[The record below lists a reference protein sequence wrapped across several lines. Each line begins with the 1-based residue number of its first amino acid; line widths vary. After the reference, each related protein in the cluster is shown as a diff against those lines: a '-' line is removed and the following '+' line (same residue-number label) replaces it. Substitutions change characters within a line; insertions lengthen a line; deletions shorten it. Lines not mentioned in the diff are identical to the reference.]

1 MKTEF
6 QFKEIPFDKTG
17 IELLK
22 HEPYSE
28 EYWPIVYLIRN
39 SDDKKVNE
47 LYVGET
53 TDFVSRME
61 SHLKNSKKNHLNTL
75 NVIYSNKFNKSA
87 TLDIESNLIKY
98 FIGDGRYRL
107 LNGNMG
113 LADHTYFQKDIL
125 YGQIFKEIWD
135 LFRKKG
141 ISKST
146 IEEINNT
153 DLFKYSPYK
162 SLSRDQRNS
171 IVEIVDSLVNLHSKT
186 ILVEGGAGT
195 GKTVLA
201 IYIIKMII
209 SEPEDFN
216 FKEFER
222 EDSSLIEM
230 VKEIRRRNS
239 KPRIA
244 LVIPMQSFRTTIKK
258 LFKHI
263 KGLTPEM
270 VIGPAELAKSN
281 EKYDLVIV
289 DEGHRLRQRKNLSS
303 YFSAFDKVNLK
314 LNLEKYTGNELD
326 WIKIKSKQHIIFY
339 DSGQTIKP
347 SDIDQS
353 QFDILRNTKGT
364 KCLKLNTQ
372 FRVNAGNDYVL
383 FLEELLA
390 QSLPNKIHRFKN
402 YELKI
407 FNSIKV
413 FQNAII
419 KKEEEHGLCRM
430 IAGFSWKWESKN
442 NKNIFDIDIDG
453 HKLQWNATGIDWINT
468 PNSINEV
475 GCIHTSQGY
484 DLNYAGIILGNEIIY
499 DPIKKKICINKEQ
512 YFDKNG
518 KNTIADI
525 EILKKYIFN
534 IYRTMMLR
542 GIKGTYL
549 YICDPELRAYFSNF
563 IETE

>member
-1 MKTEF
+1 
-6 QFKEIPFDKTG
+6 
-17 IELLK
+17 
-22 HEPYSE
+22 
-28 EYWPIVYLIRN
+28 
-39 SDDKKVNE
+39 
-47 LYVGET
+47 
-53 TDFVSRME
+53 
-61 SHLKNSKKNHLNTL
+61 
-75 NVIYSNKFNKSA
+75 
-87 TLDIESNLIKY
+87 
-98 FIGDGRYRL
+98 
-107 LNGNMG
+107 MG

-171 IVEIVDSLVNLHSKT
+171 IVEIVDNLVNFHSKT

-201 IYIIKMII
+201 IYIIKMIV

-244 LVIPMQSFRTTIKK
+244 LVIPMQSFRTTIQK

-263 KGLTPEM
+263 KGLSPDM
-270 VIGPAELAKSN
+270 VIGPAELAKSD
-281 EKYDLVIV
+281 EKFDLVIV

-314 LNLEKYTGNELD
+314 LNLEKETGNELD

-353 QFDILRNTKGT
+353 QFDKLRNTKGT

-390 QSLPNKIHRFKN
+390 QRLPHKIHRFKN

-407 FNSIKV
+407 FNSIKA
-413 FQNAII
+413 FQQSIL
-419 KKEEEHGLCRM
+419 KKENEHGLCRM
-430 IAGFSWKWESKN
+430 IAGFSWKWESKK

-453 HKLQWNATGIDWINT
+453 HKLKWNATGIDWINT

-549 YICDPELRAYFSNF
+549 YVCDPELRAYFSNF

>member
-1 MKTEF
+1 MKTDF
-6 QFKEIPFDKTG
+6 QFKEIPFSKFG

-22 HEPYSE
+22 NEPYSE

-39 SDDKKVNE
+39 SDDKKLNE

-281 EKYDLVIV
+281 EKYDFVIV

-353 QFDILRNTKGT
+353 QFDKLRTLQGT

-390 QSLPNKIHRFKN
+390 QRLPHKIHRFKN

-407 FNSIKV
+407 FYSIKA
-413 FQNAII
+413 FQQSIL
-419 KKEEEHGLCRM
+419 KKENEHGLCRM
-430 IAGFSWKWESKN
+430 IAGFSWKWESKK

-453 HKLQWNATGIDWINT
+453 HKLKWNATGIDWINT

-499 DPIKKKICINKEQ
+499 DPIKKKICINREQ

-549 YICDPELRAYFSNF
+549 YICNPELRAYFSTF
-563 IETE
+563 IETV